1 MPEMDAASLKAIYG
15 EFIRGMDYRP
25 ETPITAENVS
35 YRALQKEFAK
45 YKTAPWF
52 ENTCNAAASIA
63 ELPYPDHSEEIR
75 YQVAKYT
82 WLILYI
88 DDAGYGT
95 LGLDKLENFQRCLI
109 NGIEEP
115 EGQFF
120 QTYRNHLAQFYRLYE
135 TIPANGIVL
144 SSIDFING
152 NLLEQM
158 PNIQGMK
165 INTASASWP
174 YFLRR
179 RSGTSLPFAFML
191 FPKEVNID
199 LAVYIQVVED
209 MTIFTDFT
217 NDILS
222 FYKEY
227 LEGEQHT
234 YVYNRAA
241 VTRRSVE
248 DALKDI
254 VEDTVQAHRRVVE
267 VLEGSGNTT
276 ALDIWRKFANGLMGF
291 HFTSKRYR
299 LHELVDVE

>member
-1 MPEMDAASLKAIYG
+1 
-15 EFIRGMDYRP
+15 
-25 ETPITAENVS
+25 
-35 YRALQKEFAK
+35 
-45 YKTAPWF
+45 
-52 ENTCNAAASIA
+52 
-63 ELPYPDHSEEIR
+63 
-75 YQVAKYT
+75 
-82 WLILYI
+82 
-88 DDAGYGT
+88 
-95 LGLDKLENFQRCLI
+95 
-109 NGIEEP
+109 
-115 EGQFF
+115 
-120 QTYRNHLAQFYRLYE
+120 YRLYE

-158 PNIQGMK
+158 PNIQDMK

-241 VTRRSVE
+241 VTQRSVE
-248 DALKDI
+248 DALKDV
-254 VEDTVQAHRRVVE
+254 VEETVQAHRRVIQ
-267 VLEGSGNTT
+267 VLESSGNTI

-299 LHELVDVE
+299 LHELV